1 MTKTVKITTTL
12 IIGILSFACTSTKH
26 LVKNVHDAD
35 QAFAE
40 QNYESALAKYEEIIN
55 INRTNQVETDAK
67 IFENAGIS
75 AYYVGNVDKTNEFL
89 DRVRHRE
96 DLDPKSYVA
105 LAWAN
110 RKIDNLSREIT
121 ALEAYVGK
129 FPDGDNIEEMN
140 TRLFET
146 YVESMN
152 WEPAYSLWEKL
163 DEDIQNN
170 EAHLNAY
177 FKVISALEMEDRIDE
192 IAEKLISLN
201 PLNEDALYHFGKK
214 YFWKAENRYQKETK
228 AYEQNRTHRQY
239 AALLKG
245 FEELNADFRKSLE
258 LFQKLYELSP
268 KAEYARYM
276 GNIYMRFNDEGKANF
291 YFEKTND

>member
-1 MTKTVKITTTL
+1 MTNTVKITTTL
-12 IIGILSFACTSTKH
+12 IIGLLSFACTSTKH
-26 LVKNVHDAD
+26 LVNNVHDAD

-40 QNYESALAKYEEIIN
+40 QNYELALAKYEEIIN
-55 INRTNQVETDAK
+55 VNRTNQVETDAK

-110 RKIDNLSREIT
+110 RQIDNLSREIT
-121 ALEAYVGK
+121 ALEAYVEK
-129 FPDGDNIEEMN
+129 FPDGDNIEEMK

-152 WEPAYSLWEKL
+152 WEPAYKLWDKL
-163 DEDIQNN
+163 DEDIKNN

-177 FKVISALEMEDRIDE
+177 FKVISALEMDDRLDE
-192 IAEKLISLN
+192 IAENLFSLN
-201 PLNEDALYHFGKK
+201 PLNEDALYHLGKK

-245 FEELNADFRKSLE
+245 FEVLNADFRKSLDYF
-258 LFQKLYELSP
+258 LKLYEVEP
-268 KAEYARYM
+268 KAEYARYI